1 MGLFYG
7 MGSLVCGYLCMVLD
21 RQVVMQLG
29 LILIGFSS
37 FLIGPSTFL
46 SVPDKVWIIFVGI
59 GLNSFFGAWLLVP
72 VTPEVIK

>member
-7 MGSLVCGYLCMVLD
+7 MGSLACGYLCTVLD
-21 RQVVMQLG
+21 RLVVMQLG

-37 FLIGPSTFL
+37 FLIGPSTFFEI
-46 SVPDKVWIIFVGI
+46 PDKIWIIFVGI